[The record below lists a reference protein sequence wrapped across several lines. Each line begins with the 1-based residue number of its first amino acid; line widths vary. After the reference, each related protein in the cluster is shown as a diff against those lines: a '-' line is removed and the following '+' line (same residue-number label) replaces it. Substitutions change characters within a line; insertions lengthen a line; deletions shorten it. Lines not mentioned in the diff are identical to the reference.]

1 MHYEIE
7 ISEKEAKI
15 TVTLPLRFKPT
26 EPKKSFGAE
35 EARQVLQKE
44 HKDLKLGE
52 VLGRPKF
59 LYNYIKSDPESEHN
73 TKIWTFRIEKKKTTI
88 RTTMPK
94 TKSSREE
101 HLLDLN
107 RIKKPIR
114 KTQKAGK

>member
-44 HKDLKLGE
+44 H
-52 VLGRPKF
+52 
-59 LYNYIKSDPESEHN
+59 
-73 TKIWTFRIEKKKTTI
+73 KIWTFRIEKKKTTI